1 MSSIDQGIYL
11 MANQG
16 WYESYLSAGEKIF
29 LNTEGAGLTACP
41 LTAVAF
47 SGKRTS
53 QLSYE
58 NQLKWWTLT
67 SFFSRFYSQLI

>member
-1 MSSIDQGIYL
+1 MSSIDQGSYL

-16 WYESYLSAGEKIF
+16 WYESYLSAAEKIF

-53 QLSYE
+53 
-58 NQLKWWTLT
+58 
-67 SFFSRFYSQLI
+67 